1 MGHTE
6 NGKEQQIMDNNQNQ
20 VNNQNQHQTMEKFT
34 AKTFDHIDKIT
45 LNRTP
50 NQTQKTKKP

>member
-1 MGHTE
+1 ME
-6 NGKEQQIMDNNQNQ
+6 KSNKLMDNNQNQ

>member
-50 NQTQKTKKP
+50 NQTQKIKKP

>member
-20 VNNQNQHQTMEKFT
+20 VNNQNQHQTVEKFT

>member
-20 VNNQNQHQTMEKFT
+20 VNNQNQPQTMEKFT